1 MKYFLTGATGSI
13 GSELYKELTQSGQVI
28 GCARNKPDWW
38 REKDIFTIIDF
49 SAGIQDHCLK
59 YIDAETTI
67 IHTLNLAHEDA
78 NIDLDNTIKLYKKAS
93 QCGARSFIYISSIR
107 VYSGLFGE
115 VDEKTNP
122 VPQPGDLY
130 GCAKLRAE
138 QTLIQLS
145 AHTKT
150 PLRIC
155 RIGSVFSVMSPRKIP
170 TPLRKLSRWVDKGMN
185 THLISARN
193 VAQAIYYI
201 ANHPDPNPG
210 ETYNITQEIE
220 GENDYMK
227 LGDLLHGVQKPHSAY
242 KTYMP
247 VNWIRNLYKHFH
259 GTSIAMPYITVKES
273 KLSNEKFQYHT
284 DLLTSLQETKDMI

>member
-1 MKYFLTGATGSI
+1 MLYVLRAFLSSNRNAPMLSADMFGL
-13 GSELYKELTQSGQVI
+13 LYKSSLIVRFIRST
-28 GCARNKPDWW
+28 PP
-38 REKDIFTIIDF
+38 FF
-49 SAGIQDHCLK
+49 
-59 YIDAETTI
+59 
-67 IHTLNLAHEDA
+67 
-78 NIDLDNTIKLYKKAS
+78 
-93 QCGARSFIYISSIR
+93 CG
-107 VYSGLFGE
+107 LLGE

-155 RIGSVFSVMSPRKIP
+155 RIGSVFSVMTPRKIP

-284 DLLTSLQETKDMI
+284 DLLTSLQKSKEAIERELPET